1 MLIVLL
7 NLQDLGKKGG
17 GLGPCGPPVSATYGL
32 DHADLMFADDIYMCS
47 APVLVGCNAFW
58 IWIRDTL
65 DQCSPAVKNT
75 LFRAYCM
82 PMYAC

>member
-47 APVLVGCNAFW
+47 APVLVGCNAF
-58 IWIRDTL
+58 
-65 DQCSPAVKNT
+65 
-75 LFRAYCM
+75 
-82 PMYAC
+82 